1 MSRVRCKQGSGRK
14 IHFFPWPRLPLSA
27 VAITPGLSGDAAV
40 NIRWRVSSDFVE
52 KWDDLMGR

>member
-1 MSRVRCKQGSGRK
+1 MGRVRCKQGSGRK

-52 KWDDLMGR
+52 KWDDLM